1 MKQIS
6 KPSRPSKNKLWS
18 FAMATA
24 PSTTWQYENLEGVTK
39 YGTII
44 RRQPTKT
51 EFKNV
56 EKMIFSSGK
65 LNKYAV
71 LNEEDK

>member
-1 MKQIS
+1 MKQTS

-24 PSTTWQYENLEGVTK
+24 PSSTWQYENLEGVIKHGAT
-39 YGTII
+39 I

-51 EFKNV
+51 EFENV

-65 LNKYAV
+65 LICCAR
-71 LNEEDK
+71 

>member
-1 MKQIS
+1 MKQSS

-18 FAMATA
+18 VAMATT
-24 PSTTWQYENLEGVTK
+24 PSSSWQYENLEGVIK
-39 YGTII
+39 YGATI

-51 EFKNV
+51 EFECV

-65 LNKYAV
+65 LICPA
-71 LNEEDK
+71 

>member
-1 MKQIS
+1 MKQSS

-24 PSTTWQYENLEGVTK
+24 PSSTWQYENLEGVIK
-39 YGTII
+39 YGASI

-51 EFKNV
+51 EFENV

-65 LNKYAV
+65 SICRAR
-71 LNEEDK
+71 

>member
-1 MKQIS
+1 MKQSS

-24 PSTTWQYENLEGVTK
+24 PSTTWQYENLEGVVK

-65 LNKYAV
+65 LICRTQ
-71 LNEEDK
+71 